1 MIVTIKT
8 KSKKLTGAGIFEA
21 MKMGLETE
29 VYDDFHFDLIAHDQ
43 KRADIVANA
52 CNGTIISVV
61 DHMTK
66 IGRAHV

>member
-43 KRADIVANA
+43 KRADIVE
-52 CNGTIISVV
+52 
-61 DHMTK
+61 